1 MYRVIK
7 CPNCKYLQLSS
18 ALKTFKC
25 VRCQKSK
32 DISKVKI
39 YFESRTPQEATQ
51 VLQKLKKEFFIVKNE
66 KDRNELDEFENA
78 ENL

>member
-25 VRCQKSK
+25 VKCQKSK
-32 DISKVKI
+32 DVNRVKV
-39 YFESRTPQEATQ
+39 YFESRTPQEAVQ
-51 VLQKLKKEFFIVKNE
+51 VLQELKKQFFIVKNE
-66 KDRNELDEFENA
+66 ENR
-78 ENL
+78 E